1 MSYDDKIFTE
11 IKNVFLN
18 KFNDCCILYQ
28 KTTLKI
34 GFDRGEDARWFEKNI
49 IRRKKD
55 SSVISKA
62 SLNPLKRII
71 TDYKFEYSFKVK
83 DKDKLIKLLN
93 ER

>member
-1 MSYDDKIFTE
+1 MNYDDKIFTE

-18 KFNDCCILYQ
+18 KFNDCCILYH

-34 GFDRGEDARWFEKNI
+34 GFDRREDAHWFEKNI
-49 IRRKKD
+49 IRGKKG
-55 SSVISKA
+55 SVISKA

-71 TDYKFEYSFKVK
+71 TDYKFEYSFEVK